1 MIFDILLGEG
11 IYRRGSLYFLRREL
25 IMGKEVI
32 LVVDDEKEIRDLIGI
47 YLSNDGYS
55 VIKATNGVEA
65 LNVLKDEHVDLIILD
80 IMMPIMD
87 GLEACM
93 KIREYKNMP
102 IIMLSAKSE
111 DMDKI
116 MGLTT
121 GADDYVSKP
130 FNPLELL
137 ARVKSQLRR
146 YMRVNVIEEKDESI
160 IEVDD
165 LYINTNTHEIKVG
178 DKDVR
183 LTPREFD
190 ILLLIAKNRGIVFS
204 VKRIYET
211 VWKEEFMES
220 DNTIMV
226 HIRKIREKIEE
237 NPRKPRFI
245 KTIWGVGYKIEN

>member
-1 MIFDILLGEG
+1 M
-11 IYRRGSLYFLRREL
+11 R
-25 IMGKEVI
+25 KEVI

-55 VIKATNGVEA
+55 VIKAFNGVEA
-65 LNVLKDEHVDLIILD
+65 LNVLKNEDVDLIILD

-87 GLEACM
+87 GLETCI
-93 KIREYKNMP
+93 KIREDKNMP

-137 ARVKSQLRR
+137 ARVKSQLRKYKR
-146 YMRVNVIEEKDESI
+146 SNVIQEKDESVV
-160 IEVDD
+160 EVDD
-165 LYINTNTHEIKVG
+165 LYINTNTHEIKIG
-178 DKDVR
+178 DKEVR

-204 VKRIYET
+204 VKRIYEA

-220 DNTIMV
+220 ENTIMV

>member
-1 MIFDILLGEG
+1 MD
-11 IYRRGSLYFLRREL
+11 
-25 IMGKEVI
+25 KEVI
-32 LVVDDEKEIRDLIGI
+32 LVVDDEKAIRDLIGI
-47 YLSNDGYS
+47 YLLNDGYS
-55 VIKATNGVEA
+55 VIKAVNGVEA
-65 LNVLKDEHVDLIILD
+65 LNVLKNSKVDLIILD

-87 GLEACM
+87 GLKACI
-93 KIREYKNMP
+93 KIREDKNMP

-146 YMRVNVIEEKDESI
+146 YKRLNLIEEKDESI

-165 LYINTNTHEIKVG
+165 LYINTNTHEIKIG

-190 ILLLIAKNRGIVFS
+190 ILLFIAKNRGIVFS
-204 VKRIYET
+204 VKRIYEA

>member
-1 MIFDILLGEG
+1 
-11 IYRRGSLYFLRREL
+11 
-25 IMGKEVI
+25 MGKEVI
-32 LVVDDEKEIRDLIGI
+32 LAVDDEKEIRDLIGI
-47 YLSNDGYS
+47 YLLNDGYS
-55 VIKATNGVEA
+55 VLKAANGVEA

-87 GLEACM
+87 GLEACI
-93 KIREYKNMP
+93 KIREDKNMP

-137 ARVKSQLRR
+137 ARVKSQLRKYKR
-146 YMRVNVIEEKDESI
+146 SNQIEEKDESI

-165 LYINTNTHEIKVG
+165 LYINTNTHEIKIG

-190 ILLLIAKNRGIVFS
+190 ILLLIARNRGIVFS
-204 VKRIYET
+204 VKRIYEA

>member
-1 MIFDILLGEG
+1 
-11 IYRRGSLYFLRREL
+11 
-25 IMGKEVI
+25 MGKEVI
-32 LVVDDEKEIRDLIGI
+32 LAVDDEKEIRDLLGI
-47 YLSNDGYS
+47 YLSNEGYS
-55 VIKATNGVEA
+55 VIKAANGLEA
-65 LNVLKDEHVDLIILD
+65 LNVLKDEKVDLIILD

-93 KIREYKNMP
+93 KIRKDKNMP

-146 YMRVNVIEEKDESI
+146 YNKLNLIEEKDESI

-165 LYINTNTHEIKVG
+165 LYINTNTHEIKIG

-204 VKRIYET
+204 VKRIYEA

>member
-1 MIFDILLGEG
+1 
-11 IYRRGSLYFLRREL
+11 
-25 IMGKEVI
+25 MGKEI
-32 LVVDDEKEIRDLIGI
+32 TLVVDDEKEIRDLIGI

-55 VIKATNGVEA
+55 VIKAANGLEA
-65 LNVLKDEHVDLIILD
+65 LNVLKNENVDLIILD

-93 KIREYKNMP
+93 KIREDKNMP

-146 YMRVNVIEEKDESI
+146 YNRLNIIEDKDESI

-165 LYINTNTHEIKVG
+165 LYISTNTHEIKIG

-190 ILLLIAKNRGIVFS
+190 ILLFLAKNRGIV
-204 VKRIYET
+204 
-211 VWKEEFMES
+211 
-220 DNTIMV
+220 
-226 HIRKIREKIEE
+226 
-237 NPRKPRFI
+237 
-245 KTIWGVGYKIEN
+245 